1 MDMGMTHPWVVRRLE
16 ERADGKRG
24 EEGKR
29 EAKRTTYKMA
39 TQHPVLFPIWPL
51 SITRDGVV
59 PVLPARESARRGPPR
74 DGAEMAASKRQVA
87 VTRRVLTLFNIVDN
101 EDTST
106 VEQRRSGAPSS
117 CPVRPF
123 LSGRTSSSASFR
135 LHRCTRISFILPRT
149 PLITVTRRQSGLRAD
164 RPALRS
170 QTVVG
175 PYRPAARTPER
186 VPETDQHQGS
196 VTATGARRGL
206 A

>member
-1 MDMGMTHPWVVRRLE
+1 MCTPGDPWCNSGYARQARRLCDRSHGRFDDIDHTSCYCAAYRADGRALRRVGRQWTGSEMDMGMTHPWVVRRLE

-87 VTRRVLTLFNIVDN
+87 VRPSR
-101 EDTST
+101 
-106 VEQRRSGAPSS
+106 QRLGEHAHMP
-117 CPVRPF
+117 
-123 LSGRTSSSASFR
+123 
-135 LHRCTRISFILPRT
+135 
-149 PLITVTRRQSGLRAD
+149 
-164 RPALRS
+164 
-170 QTVVG
+170 
-175 PYRPAARTPER
+175 
-186 VPETDQHQGS
+186 
-196 VTATGARRGL
+196 
-206 A
+206 

>member
-1 MDMGMTHPWVVRRLE
+1 M
-16 ERADGKRG
+16 
-24 EEGKR
+24 
-29 EAKRTTYKMA
+29 
-39 TQHPVLFPIWPL
+39 
-51 SITRDGVV
+51 
-59 PVLPARESARRGPPR
+59 
-74 DGAEMAASKRQVA
+74 
-87 VTRRVLTLFNIVDN
+87 LTLFNIVDN

-175 PYRPAARTPER
+175 PYRPAARTPEVCFHWWQVCFASSLIFVSTR
-186 VPETDQHQGS
+186 CSRTESTGNRSASRFGYRNRGEAGS
-196 VTATGARRGL
+196 GL
-206 A
+206 VCSHSK